1 MTESDEFS
9 AAYSEAQKELKAFC
23 SKISS
28 SDCTIR
34 RTDDIPNE
42 ASFIG
47 IP

>member
-28 SDCTIR
+28 IR